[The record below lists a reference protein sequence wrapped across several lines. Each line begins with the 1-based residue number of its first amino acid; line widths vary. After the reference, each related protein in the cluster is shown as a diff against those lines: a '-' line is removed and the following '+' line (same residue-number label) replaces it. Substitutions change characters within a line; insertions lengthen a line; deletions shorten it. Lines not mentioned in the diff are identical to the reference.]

1 VNNELKDRIE
11 LLLGA
16 FVEYTNLLSRH
27 CTHHGSED
35 DINAGMIAI
44 VLRELSDEVTKD
56 LFQS

>member
-1 VNNELKDRIE
+1 MDEQLKDRIE

-16 FVEYTNLLSRH
+16 FVEYTNLLSQ
-27 CTHHGSED
+27 HGSKD

-56 LFQS
+56 LF